1 MHQYANRELRV
12 ASPLACFVVLFS
24 NPSRSY
30 FIFSS
35 SSLFIWFD
43 FSAVFL
49 FYFRFDI
56 LFFFF
61 VPALGFTELPAP
73 FHETFLRS
81 RSISSDFMLLL
92 FFFVDVSSLTLLLLL
107 QLFCTFRLI
116 MFHSVPFIAGW
127 SVSFLAV
134 ETDCQ
139 RKTKQNKTKKR
150 RSFHFET
157 FVELVALLRHFENT
171 GKTL

>member
-35 SSLFIWFD
+35 SSPFIWFD

-56 LFFFF
+56 LFFFRASPRLYR
-61 VPALGFTELPAP
+61 VTGALSRDLPP
-73 FHETFLRS
+73 FSF
-81 RSISSDFMLLL
+81 DFIR
-92 FFFVDVSSLTLLLLL
+92 FYVVIVFFRGRFFVDVAVAVAVVLHISADYVSLGSFYCGLEC
-107 QLFCTFRLI
+107 FFSRRRNRL
-116 MFHSVPFIAGW
+116 SAKN
-127 SVSFLAV
+127 
-134 ETDCQ
+134 
-139 RKTKQNKTKKR
+139 KTKQNK
-150 RSFHFET
+150 
-157 FVELVALLRHFENT
+157 
-171 GKTL
+171 KTSVVPFRNIR